1 VAGTILIIDDH
12 EDTRKIYGEI
22 LRHARFQVLEAAE
35 AATGLQLL
43 RSERPQLVVLDVFLP
58 GTSGFELLAEM
69 RGDESMRHVPV
80 ICVSANVF
88 AEAMERAYALG
99 CNLYLT
105 KPLPPRELLHHVQGV
120 IGIAAPPARELDATS

>member
-22 LRHARFQVLEAAE
+22 LRYARFQVLEAGE
-35 AATGLQLL
+35 ATSGLQLL
-43 RSERPQLVVLDVFLP
+43 RAERPQLLVLDVFLP
-58 GTSGFELLAEM
+58 GTSGFEALAEI
-69 RGDESMRHVPV
+69 RGDEDLRHIPV

-88 AEAMERAYALG
+88 AESRMRAYALG

-105 KPLPPRELLHHVQGV
+105 KPLPPRELLHHVQAVVSG
-120 IGIAAPPARELDATS
+120 AAPRPKELDATP